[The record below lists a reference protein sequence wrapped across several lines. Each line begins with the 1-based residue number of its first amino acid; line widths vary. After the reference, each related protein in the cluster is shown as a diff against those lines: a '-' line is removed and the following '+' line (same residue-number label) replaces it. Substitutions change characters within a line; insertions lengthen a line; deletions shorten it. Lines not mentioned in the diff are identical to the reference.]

1 MLNLSEL
8 TDKVRALAIE
18 AGDFIRE
25 ERKIPSRGNRKKH
38 AHDYVSYV
46 DKESEKDCNP
56 PKRIT
61 SRGWF
66 HSRRRQWHIKRRAI
80 LLAGR
85 CLDGTTN
92 FIHDNAP
99 YCVSI
104 ALRSKKEL
112 LLGVVYEI
120 CRNECFWTYKGAP
133 SYLNGNEIHV
143 SAISNLDDSFIALGF
158 PYATEEYKPMANHLV
173 NTLYGNVAGLRLMG
187 AAAVELCYIAAGRFE
202 ARIEA
207 FIGPWDIAAGTII
220 LQNAGGMITDFKGGD
235 SYSSGSQVLASNG
248 RIHRDLL
255 NIIDN
260 L

>member
-25 ERKIPSRGNRKKH
+25 ERKKFHREAIEKKTCTRLC
-38 AHDYVSYV
+38 VIRRQRV
-46 DKESEKDCNP
+46 GKKDCNP
-56 PKRIT
+56 SKRIT

-85 CLDGTTN
+85 SLDGTTN

-143 SAISNLDDSFIALGF
+143 SAYPI
-158 PYATEEYKPMANHLV
+158 
-173 NTLYGNVAGLRLMG
+173 
-187 AAAVELCYIAAGRFE
+187 
-202 ARIEA
+202 
-207 FIGPWDIAAGTII
+207 
-220 LQNAGGMITDFKGGD
+220 
-235 SYSSGSQVLASNG
+235 
-248 RIHRDLL
+248 
-255 NIIDN
+255 
-260 L
+260 

>member
-1 MLNLSEL
+1 M
-8 TDKVRALAIE
+8 
-18 AGDFIRE
+18 
-25 ERKIPSRGNRKKH
+25 
-38 AHDYVSYV
+38 
-46 DKESEKDCNP
+46 
-56 PKRIT
+56 
-61 SRGWF
+61 
-66 HSRRRQWHIKRRAI
+66 
-80 LLAGR
+80 
-85 CLDGTTN
+85 
-92 FIHDNAP
+92 
-99 YCVSI
+99 
-104 ALRSKKEL
+104 KKEL

-120 CRNECFWTYKGAP
+120 CRDECFWTYKGAP

-220 LQNAGGMITDFKGGD
+220 LQKCRRYDYRLQGRRFLFLWFTRFWL
-235 SYSSGSQVLASNG
+235 QNG

-255 NIIDN
+255 KYN
-260 L
+260 